1 MLPMYFLNVYKEK
14 GITSFDVIHKL
25 RKILNIKK
33 IGHSGTLD
41 PLAQGVLQI
50 AVGDATRLLEYL
62 DNDKEYI
69 AEIKFGYNSTTD
81 DDEGEK
87 EFIKKPDFTE
97 KELHYTLNEFNGK
110 ISQIPPKYSAIKI
123 DGQKL
128 CDLARKNKQIPEIKP
143 RDVEI
148 YSIKLI
154 NFHAPDCAKIKVNCS
169 KGTYIRSLARDIGE
183 KLNCGAYLTN
193 LTRTKA
199 GNFHI
204 ENSQKLSAEIKNF
217 ALNPIDVLNLNK
229 IEITE
234 EQYKKVING
243 NPLKYIENKTNSKKY
258 MLIFNNTLVSIA
270 NLSDNILKM
279 EKVFKTE

>member
-14 GITSFDVIHKL
+14 GITSFDVIQKL

-97 KELHYTLNEFNGK
+97 KELHYTLNKFNGK

-154 NFHAPDCAKIKVNCS
+154 NFQAPDCAKIKVNCS

-217 ALNPIDVLNLNK
+217 ALNPIDALNLNK

>member
-1 MLPMYFLNVYKEK
+1 MYFLNVYKEK
-14 GITSFDVIHKL
+14 GMTSFDVIHKL

-62 DNDKEYI
+62 DDDKEYI

-81 DDEGEK
+81 DNEGEK
-87 EFIKKPDFTE
+87 EFIKKPNFSE
-97 KELHYTLNEFNGK
+97 KELRHALNKFNGK

-123 DGQKL
+123 NGKKL
-128 CDLARKNKQIPEIKP
+128 CDLARKNKQIPEMKP

-148 YSIKLI
+148 HSIKLI
-154 NFHAPDCAKIKVNCS
+154 NFKAPDCAKIKVNCS

-217 ALNPIDVLNLNK
+217 ALNPIDALNLNK

-243 NPLKYIENKTNSKKY
+243 NPLKYIKNNTNGKKY

-270 NLSDNILKM
+270 NLSDNILKI
-279 EKVFKTE
+279 EKVFKSE

>member
-14 GITSFDVIHKL
+14 GITSFDVIQKL

-97 KELHYTLNEFNGK
+97 KELQYTLNEFNGK

-154 NFHAPDCAKIKVNCS
+154 NFQAPDCAKIKVNCS

-217 ALNPIDVLNLNK
+217 ALNPIDALNLNK